1 MKTENIKKD
10 IDEILISSRKIK
22 KQLKIFGKRID
33 ADYAGLEPVLISI
46 LKGSVIF
53 LSDLLKNIHIKCSVD
68 FIALSSYQGNRESSG
83 IVKLVMDLRESIEG
97 RHVILVEDIVDTGLT
112 MAYIRDNLL
121 TRHPASFRICSLL
134 SKKESRKTKINIDYK
149 GFEIPNKFVVGYG
162 LDYMENYRNLNCVA
176 TLKSEVLNE

>member
-10 IDEILISSRKIK
+10 IDEILISSRQIK

-33 ADYAGLEPVLISI
+33 EDYAGLEPVLISI

-68 FIALSSYQGNRESSG
+68 FIALSSYQGKSESSG
-83 IVKLVMDLRESIEG
+83 VVKLVMDLRESIEG
-97 RHVILVEDIVDTGLT
+97 RHVVLVEDIVDTGLS
-112 MAYIRDNLL
+112 MAYIRDNFL
-121 TRHPASFRICSLL
+121 TRHPASFKICSLL
-134 SKKESRKTKINIDYK
+134 SKKERRKTKINIDYK
-149 GFEIPNKFVVGYG
+149 GFEIPDKFVVGYG
-162 LDYMENYRNLNCVA
+162 LDYKENYRNLNCVA